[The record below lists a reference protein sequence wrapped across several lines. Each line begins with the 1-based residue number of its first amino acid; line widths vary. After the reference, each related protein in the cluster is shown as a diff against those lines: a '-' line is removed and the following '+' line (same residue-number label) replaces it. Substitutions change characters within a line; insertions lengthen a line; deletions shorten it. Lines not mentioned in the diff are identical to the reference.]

1 MYEVDIANGEFQEEG
16 VSRANCCHSVATIGE
31 ILLICIHMYTLEEIV
46 QILRRHKPELQKK
59 YPISQLGVFGSYARG
74 DAAEGSDI
82 DIAVEIVGPMGLS
95 FIAMANE
102 IEDLFRIKVDVV
114 PKRSIK
120 PDYLPYVEKDIVYV

>member
-1 MYEVDIANGEFQEEG
+1 
-16 VSRANCCHSVATIGE
+16 
-31 ILLICIHMYTLEEIV
+31 MYTLEAIV

-102 IEDLFRIKVDVV
+102 IEDLFGIKVDVV

-120 PDYLPYVEKDIVYV
+120 PDYLPYIEKDIVYV